1 MLNPQ
6 ALSIAARAGAG
17 LLGVTLIVY
26 HWNGAGDVPGAG
38 GNLFLLAALFM
49 CLGLVLLSDP
59 LIDEPGLRGIAKL
72 CGYAGIV
79 GIGTATLF

>member
-26 HWNGAGDVPGAG
+26 HWNGAGDVPS

-59 LIDEPGLRGIAKL
+59 LINEPGLRGIAKL
-72 CGYAGIV
+72 CGYVGIV